1 MTRTPDIVRVEINH
15 LRQLLHN
22 ATEKNVEYENRIKE
36 LDSQLE
42 VYHTNLEHE
51 YRKQNSSVHFHY

>member
-1 MTRTPDIVRVEINH
+1 MTRTPDLVRVEINH

-22 ATEKNVEYENRIKE
+22 ATEKNVEYEKRIQE
-36 LDSQLE
+36 LEAKLE

-51 YRKQNSSVHFHY
+51 YRKQNV

>member
-1 MTRTPDIVRVEINH
+1 MTRTPDLVRVEINH

-22 ATEKNVEYENRIKE
+22 ATEKNVQYEKRIQE
-36 LDSQLE
+36 LEAKLE

-51 YRKQNSSVHFHY
+51 YRKQNA